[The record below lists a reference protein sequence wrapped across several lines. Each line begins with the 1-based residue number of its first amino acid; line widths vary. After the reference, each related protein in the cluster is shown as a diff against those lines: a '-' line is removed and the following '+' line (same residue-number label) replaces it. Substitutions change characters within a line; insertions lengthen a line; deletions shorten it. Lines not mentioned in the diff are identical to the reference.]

1 MQRLRNLVIAAIAGI
16 CMGLAPD
23 PYSLWILAWVGLIP
37 LWILTQRLKIRDAIA
52 AGATWGFFYHGM
64 SLFWI
69 TGIHPMTWIEGVSW
83 WNSLAIAAAVWLT
96 ITAWG
101 MVMSGLWAGGMA
113 WLTPKLNVTGRIIV
127 GCAILCALETIWSW
141 GPLNWTAL
149 GYTQSP
155 HNLVLLQFS
164 RISGQ
169 QGLTAAIV
177 AANGLLA
184 EAWLQRR
191 KIAVKNSNTHS
202 YNLGQKVSSVAVRS
216 LQGIAWRYAIAAGI
230 LLFAM
235 TIYGLW
241 EMSPD
246 RMAASNGRAIKSGI
260 IQGNIPNHL
269 KYKGTLLAVN
279 NYTNGYEQLVKA
291 GVETIVTPETAIPF
305 LYPDAS
311 DQRQIFD
318 RSVAKHRVFTWL
330 GAFGH
335 SRKTNP
341 ENAYD
346 YTNTLFLID
355 GTGKILSQFD
365 KVRLVPI
372 GEYIPFKAILGG
384 LIQRLSPLKGE
395 VEAGATD
402 QLVDTPWGRFT
413 VGICY
418 ESAYP
423 EHFRYQTAAGG
434 QLILTASNNA
444 HFTEVMTAQH
454 LAQDV
459 ARAVESDRWAIR
471 ATNTGGS
478 AFIDPN
484 GRTMWI
490 SGINTFAF
498 HAETV
503 YLRQTR
509 TLYVQWGD
517 WLTPLLIAIAICLIL
532 MRSKAWQFWQRQ

>member
-1 MQRLRNLVIAAIAGI
+1 MQLLRNLITAAIAGI

-23 PYSLWILAWVGLIP
+23 PYSCWILAWVGLVP
-37 LWILTQRLKIRDAIA
+37 LWILTQKLKIRGAIA
-52 AGATWGFFYHGM
+52 MGATWGFFYHGM

-69 TGIHPMTWIEGVSW
+69 TGIHPMTWIDGVSW
-83 WNSLAIAAAVWLT
+83 WNSLAIAAAVWLI

-113 WLTPKLNVTGRIIV
+113 WFTPKLNVTGRVIV
-127 GCAILCALETIWSW
+127 GCALLCALETIWSW
-141 GPLNWTAL
+141 GPLYWTAL

-155 HNLVLLQFS
+155 HDLLLLQVS
-164 RISGQ
+164 RLSGQ
-169 QGLTAAIV
+169 QTLTAAIV
-177 AANGLLA
+177 AVNGLWA
-184 EAWLQRR
+184 EAWLQRQR
-191 KIAVKNSNTHS
+191 ISAKNSYRQTFV
-202 YNLGQKVSSVAVRS
+202 LKARGM
-216 LQGIAWRYAIAAGI
+216 IAWRYAIAAGVM
-230 LLFAM
+230 LAAM
-235 TIYGLW
+235 MVYGLW
-241 EMSPD
+241 EMNPE
-246 RMAASNGRAIKSGI
+246 RVAAENGRAIKSGI
-260 IQGNIPNHL
+260 IQGNIPNTL
-269 KYKGTLLAVN
+269 KYKGTLIAVN
-279 NYTNGYEQLVKA
+279 NYTNGYEQLVKE
-291 GVETIVTPETAIPF
+291 GVEMVVTPETAVPF
-305 LYPDAS
+305 LYPDPDSRRA
-311 DQRQIFD
+311 IFD
-318 RSVAKHRVFTWL
+318 RSVANHRVFTWL

-335 SRKTNP
+335 SRKPNP

-346 YTNTLFLID
+346 YTNSLFLID
-355 GTGKILSQFD
+355 GSGKIFSQFD

-384 LIQRLSPLKGE
+384 LIQRLSPLRGE

-423 EHFRYQTAAGG
+423 AHFRYQTAAGG

-454 LAQDV
+454 YAQDV
-459 ARAVESDRWAIR
+459 ARAVESDRWAVR
-471 ATNTGGS
+471 ATNTGYS

-484 GRTMWI
+484 GRTIWI
-490 SGINTFAF
+490 SGINTFEH

-503 YLRQTR
+503 YLRQTQ

-517 WLTPLLIAIAICLIL
+517 WLTPLLCLIGVGTTIWQTG
-532 MRSKAWQFWQRQ
+532 AWHAWRHR

>member
-1 MQRLRNLVIAAIAGI
+1 MQFIRNLVIAAIAGI
-16 CMGLAPD
+16 LMGLAPD
-23 PYSLWILAWVGLIP
+23 PYSCWIFAWVGLAP
-37 LWILTQRLKIRDAIA
+37 LWLLTQKLKIRDAIS

-83 WNSLAIAAAVWLT
+83 WNSLAIAAAVWLI

-113 WLTPKLNVTGRIIV
+113 WLTPKLNVTRRVIIA
-127 GCAILCALETIWSW
+127 CAILCALETIWSW

-155 HNLVLLQFS
+155 HNLVMLQFS

-177 AANGLLA
+177 AVNGLLA
-184 EAWLQRR
+184 ETWLQRR
-191 KIAVKNSNTHS
+191 QVSFKNPVKNSD
-202 YNLGQKVSSVAVRS
+202 LQLLFQKARG
-216 LQGIAWRYAIAAGI
+216 LLAWRYAIAAGVM
-230 LLFAM
+230 LLVMGF
-235 TIYGLW
+235 YGLW

-246 RMAASNGRAIKSGI
+246 RMAATNGKAIKSGI
-260 IQGNIPNHL
+260 IQGNIPNTL
-269 KYKGTLLAVN
+269 KYKGTLIAVN
-279 NYTNGYEQLVKA
+279 NYTAGYEQLMRE
-291 GVETIVTPETAIPF
+291 GVEMVVTPETALPF
-305 LYPDAS
+305 LYPDVDS
-311 DQRQIFD
+311 RRGLFD
-318 RSVAKHRVFTWL
+318 RAVARHRVYTWL
-330 GAFGH
+330 GGFGH
-335 SRKTNP
+335 SRKPNP

-372 GEYIPFKAILGG
+372 GEYIPFKAILGS
-384 LIQRLSPLKGE
+384 LIQRLSPLRGE

-402 QLVDTPWGRFT
+402 QVVDTPWGRFT

-423 EHFRYQTAAGG
+423 AHFRYQTAAGG

-459 ARAVESDRWAIR
+459 ARAVESDRWAVR

-484 GRTMWI
+484 GRIIWV
-490 SGINTFAF
+490 SGINTFAS

-503 YLRQTR
+503 YLRQTK

-517 WLTPLLIAIAICLIL
+517 WLTPLLCLTGIAIATMPLVAQKP
-532 MRSKAWQFWQRQ
+532 RQRL